1 MRPNECSRTHAH
13 RCNSGQQLAKTPA
26 SEFCSR
32 IFGVY
37 DISCHLVPTSE
48 LGNVL
53 PPEEGI
59 ARKRGVKEGKLTPR
73 YGVQTTV
80 NSLTE

>member
-13 RCNSGQQLAKTPA
+13 RRISGQQLAKTPA
-26 SEFCSR
+26 SESCSR
-32 IFGVY
+32 ILDVY
-37 DISCHLVPTSE
+37 EISCHLVPTSE

-53 PPEEGI
+53 PPEEDT

-73 YGVQTTV
+73 HDVQATI
-80 NSLTE
+80 NSLT